1 MDATDPKMQKANKG
15 SLLNDNSHTKIES
28 PNKSAITF
36 DDDEN
41 EDRKNNVHV
50 DGNVDQEKQAKIFK
64 DKINTL
70 SKNSK
75 VDENINEVIQNKINN
90 GDIDENM
97 LNQSNF
103 LNQSHLSKVSNS
115 KAVKIMN
122 AENMNEYASND
133 RSIPNES
140 FFNENLEDHVKMEQE
155 IQKDKEQHNANIKVF
170 EKNYTYKADGGK
182 NKISGAFNVN
192 NKELMTDF
200 DKNAGDQ
207 HHLEVYKHEK

>member
-90 GDIDENM
+90 GGQPCLLTPADVVSGCGRAGVGHRPCGDGEWR
-97 LNQSNF
+97 
-103 LNQSHLSKVSNS
+103 HLGRRVEP
-115 KAVKIMN
+115 KIGRGGMGLCGTIV
-122 AENMNEYASND
+122 AACAGRIHPLGRGLRVGSGG
-133 RSIPNES
+133 
-140 FFNENLEDHVKMEQE
+140 
-155 IQKDKEQHNANIKVF
+155 
-170 EKNYTYKADGGK
+170 ADLDP
-182 NKISGAFNVN
+182 SR
-192 NKELMTDF
+192 
-200 DKNAGDQ
+200 
-207 HHLEVYKHEK
+207 